1 MSNLI
6 SEMLCAPVA
15 GGQALVEMHL
25 KQRILMNDS
34 VPYSRNRR
42 VKHTFIVRDRS
53 RDIKFEVLARVSVMQ
68 KDQKSPS
75 VRPGTSN
82 VRTHDRPSAS
92 GT

>member
-34 VPYSRNRR
+34 VPYSHKRR
-42 VKHTFIVRDRS
+42 VKHTFIVRDQGQ
-53 RDIKFEVLARVSVMQ
+53 DIKFEVFARATVLP
-68 KDQKSPS
+68 KGRPISP
-75 VRPGTSN
+75 VRPETIDL
-82 VRTHDRPSAS
+82 RTH
-92 GT
+92 